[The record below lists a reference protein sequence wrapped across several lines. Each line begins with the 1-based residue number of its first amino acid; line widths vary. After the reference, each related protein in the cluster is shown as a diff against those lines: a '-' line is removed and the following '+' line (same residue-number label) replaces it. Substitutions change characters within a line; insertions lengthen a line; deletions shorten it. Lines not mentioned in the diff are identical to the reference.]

1 MLCGGGLMRVVTVLI
16 AVFLFLVSSSLGQT
30 QRENPTNAIRT
41 ALGNRDFDKV
51 VELTRTA
58 LRESPNN
65 AQLWTFQGIA
75 LAEKGDNP
83 RAFVSFKHALK
94 IDPNNPG
101 ALAGA
106 AQSAYATNNSA
117 EAVPLLNRFLRL
129 RPDEPTA
136 HAMLAVLQ
144 YREGN
149 CSSAATHFEKAD
161 ELIGS
166 QLDALN
172 AYGACLVRL
181 KQFERGE
188 EIFARALNLHP
199 ENQRQRLLLAS
210 LQIMTRKPKNALV
223 TLAPLLDTR
232 NPSADTLQLASSAY
246 EDSGDTPK
254 AVEALRR
261 AILRDPRNVSLYLDF
276 ANISFSHESFQVG
289 IDVITEGMKLQPQ
302 AAPLYIARGVLY
314 VQLAQYEIGRADFER
329 AYELNPNQSLSSA
342 AQGLVAVQANDLDH
356 ALRSVQ
362 SKLARNPNDPL
373 LLYLQADVLSQK
385 GADPGT
391 PEFQLAMRSA
401 KKAVALQPTLAAARA
416 VLAKM
421 YMQTGEYQAAID
433 QCRKALISDPKDQT

>member
-1 MLCGGGLMRVVTVLI
+1 GLMRVVTVLI

-149 CSSAATHFEKAD
+149 CAGATTHFEKAG
-161 ELIGS
+161 EVIRS
-166 QLDALN
+166 QIDGLN
-172 AYGACLVRL
+172 AFGTCLVKL
-181 KQFERGE
+181 K
-188 EIFARALNLHP
+188 
-199 ENQRQRLLLAS
+199 
-210 LQIMTRKPKNALV
+210 K
-223 TLAPLLDTR
+223 
-232 NPSADTLQLASSAY
+232 
-246 EDSGDTPK
+246 
-254 AVEALRR
+254 
-261 AILRDPRNVSLYLDF
+261 
-276 ANISFSHESFQVG
+276 
-289 IDVITEGMKLQPQ
+289 
-302 AAPLYIARGVLY
+302 
-314 VQLAQYEIGRADFER
+314 FER
-329 AYELNPNQSLSSA
+329 AESVF
-342 AQGLVAVQANDLDH
+342 GH
-356 ALRSVQ
+356 AL
-362 SKLARNPNDPL
+362 
-373 LLYLQADVLSQK
+373 
-385 GADPGT
+385 
-391 PEFQLAMRSA
+391 
-401 KKAVALQPTLAAARA
+401 TLRGEQRRA
-416 VLAKM
+416 PHVLATVEIM
-421 YMQTGEYQAAID
+421 A
-433 QCRKALISDPKDQT
+433 

>member
-1 MLCGGGLMRVVTVLI
+1 MRVVTVLI

-172 AYGACLVRL
+172 AYGAWGRGFETPTFNELAYRAGGQTGLNFALQMRNRFSPGHELDVHGCKCRL
-181 KQFERGE
+181 QF
-188 EIFARALNLHP
+188 
-199 ENQRQRLLLAS
+199 LACS
-210 LQIMTRKPKNALV
+210 EAYAVPGVPVDRDTSTLGPLV
-223 TLAPLLDTR
+223 TKVVDLFGQELVGGGVVGL
-232 NPSADTLQLASSAY
+232 SAES
-246 EDSGDTPK
+246 
-254 AVEALRR
+254 EA
-261 AILRDPRNVSLYLDF
+261 AT
-276 ANISFSHESFQVG
+276 H
-289 IDVITEGMKLQPQ
+289 
-302 AAPLYIARGVLY
+302 
-314 VQLAQYEIGRADFER
+314 
-329 AYELNPNQSLSSA
+329 
-342 AQGLVAVQANDLDH
+342 
-356 ALRSVQ
+356 
-362 SKLARNPNDPL
+362 
-373 LLYLQADVLSQK
+373 
-385 GADPGT
+385 
-391 PEFQLAMRSA
+391 
-401 KKAVALQPTLAAARA
+401 
-416 VLAKM
+416 
-421 YMQTGEYQAAID
+421 
-433 QCRKALISDPKDQT
+433 